1 MASLARNM
9 QIEPT
14 NTQRHL
20 ITNWELNRLCEEFN
34 LRAEELRGIVKKVG
48 YRVENIRKFL
58 AKKKGPLGRPSMT
71 TRLSC
76 PNYSKLL

>member
-58 AKKKGPLGRPSMT
+58 AKKKAL
-71 TRLSC
+71 
-76 PNYSKLL
+76 

>member
-58 AKKKGPLGRPSMT
+58 AKKKGPLREPSMT